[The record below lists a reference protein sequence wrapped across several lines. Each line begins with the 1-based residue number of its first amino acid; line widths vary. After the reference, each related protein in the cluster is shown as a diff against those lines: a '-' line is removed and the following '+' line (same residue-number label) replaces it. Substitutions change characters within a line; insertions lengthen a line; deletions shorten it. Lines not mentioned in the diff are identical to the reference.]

1 MEAAK
6 FQIPNYV
13 ADIVVLDKD
22 EQIVLLVE
30 VKGTK
35 LEGRDAKLKA
45 ISPLKSY
52 LENAKNNR
60 FYLANET
67 FAMLADLG
75 NVDIFKWDG
84 NKLSD
89 SLISLETANILSH
102 YDPEFSSKTILG
114 FYLETLVEA
123 WLRDLA
129 YHWKSE
135 TPPALEKLS
144 EIGLLQKLQGGTT
157 YSQVNLDGDTLPLL
171 VG

>member
-30 VKGTK
+30 VKATK
-35 LEGRDAKLKA
+35 LEGIDAKEKA

-52 LENAKNNR
+52 LQKAKNTR
-60 FYLANET
+60 FDLANDT

-75 NVDIFKWDG
+75 NIDIFKWHG
-84 NKLSD
+84 KKFSD
-89 SLISLETANILSH
+89 SLISLKTSNILSH
-102 YDPEFSSKTILG
+102 YDPEFSNKRILNL
-114 FYLETLVEA
+114 YLETLVEA

-135 TPPALEKLS
+135 TPPASEKLA
-144 EIGLLQKLQGGTT
+144 EIGLLQKLAGGTT
-157 YSQVNLDGDTLPLL
+157 QSQVNLNGNTLR
-171 VG
+171 

>member
-6 FQIPNYV
+6 FQIHNYV

-22 EQIVLLVE
+22 EKIVLLVE
-30 VKGTK
+30 VKGRK
-35 LEGRDAKLKA
+35 LEGRDAKQKA

-52 LENAKNNR
+52 LQNVRNTRVHLGQEM
-60 FYLANET
+60 

-84 NKLSD
+84 KKFSD

-102 YDPEFSSKTILG
+102 YDPEFSKKRILG
-114 FYLETLVEA
+114 LYLETLVEA

-135 TPPALEKLS
+135 TPPATKKLA
-144 EIGLLQKLQGGTT
+144 EIGLLQRLEGGTT
-157 YSQVNLDGDTLPLL
+157 QSQVNLDGDTLR
-171 VG
+171 

>member
-30 VKGTK
+30 VKATK
-35 LEGRDAKLKA
+35 LEGRNAKEEA
-45 ISPLKSY
+45 ISQLKSY
-52 LENAKNNR
+52 LQNAKNTR
-60 FYLANET
+60 FDLANDT

-75 NVDIFKWDG
+75 NVDIFKWHG
-84 NKLSD
+84 KKFSD
-89 SLISLETANILSH
+89 SLMSLKTSNILSH
-102 YDPEFSSKTILG
+102 YDPEFSNKRILSL
-114 FYLETLVEA
+114 YLETLVEA

-135 TPPALEKLS
+135 TPPASEKLA
-144 EIGLLQKLQGGTT
+144 EIGLLQKLEGGTT
-157 YSQVNLDGDTLPLL
+157 QSQVNLDGNTLR
-171 VG
+171 

>member
-6 FQIPNYV
+6 FKIPNYV

-22 EQIVLLVE
+22 EKIVLLVE

-35 LEGRDAKLKA
+35 LEGRDAKQKA

-52 LENAKNNR
+52 LQNAKNTR
-60 FYLANET
+60 FPLVQEM

-75 NVDIFKWDG
+75 NINIFKWDSH
-84 NKLSD
+84 KFSD

-102 YDPEFSSKTILG
+102 YDPEFSRRRILDL
-114 FYLETLVEA
+114 YLETLVEA

-135 TPPALEKLS
+135 TPPASEKLS
-144 EIGLLQKLQGGTT
+144 EIGLLQKLEGGTT
-157 YSQVNLDGDTLPLL
+157 HSQANIDGDTLR
-171 VG
+171 

>member
-13 ADIVVLDKD
+13 ADIIVLDKE

-30 VKGTK
+30 VKATK
-35 LEGRDAKLKA
+35 LKGGDAKDKA
-45 ISPLKSY
+45 LSQLKSY
-52 LENAKNNR
+52 LQNAKNTR
-60 FYLANET
+60 FYLAHET

-84 NKLSD
+84 NKFSD

-102 YDPEFSSKTILG
+102 YDPEFSRRRIFGL
-114 FYLETLVEA
+114 YLETLVEA

-135 TPPALEKLS
+135 TPPASEKLL
-144 EIGLLQKLQGGTT
+144 EIGLLQKLEGGTT
-157 YSQVNLDGDTLPLL
+157 HSQANLDGDTLR
-171 VG
+171 